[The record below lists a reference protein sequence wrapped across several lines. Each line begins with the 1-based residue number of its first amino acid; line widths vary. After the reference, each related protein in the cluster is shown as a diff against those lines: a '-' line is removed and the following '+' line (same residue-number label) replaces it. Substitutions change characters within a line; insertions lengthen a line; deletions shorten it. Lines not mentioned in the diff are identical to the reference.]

1 MVDRIKHCRE
11 CGEPFTAKTLSAAF
25 CPTKPCRAAFNRR
38 RRDRGAELYDFVMA
52 AYPTTHPMVKML
64 AEAYRAAD
72 LDKRAGRNSYQREV
86 DARAALPVVFGVH
99 GDGR

>member
-1 MVDRIKHCRE
+1 MVTRLKACRE
-11 CGEPFTAKTLSAAF
+11 CGREFQAKTLSAAF
-25 CPTKPCRAAFNRR
+25 CEPAHRAAFNRR

-52 AYPTTHPMVKML
+52 AYPTTHPMVKVL

-86 DARAALPVVFGVH
+86 DARAALPVVFTVK